1 MNRIT
6 VDANDLMRTISTL
19 AHFPARI
26 RQRAIRIGLNKAG
39 SIIRS
44 KIVAPVDTGALQK
57 SFAIKVKQTRATKDW
72 HCTVGANRK
81 AGIRRSKKA
90 KRSDFM
96 FFRPKAELSAKQ
108 KKRRPSR
115 YLHLVNNG
123 TSRIAPKFFM
133 QHAAAAAGPEVIA
146 TVAARIVSEIQGST
160 NVRS

>member
-6 VDANDLMRTISTL
+6 VDSADLMRTISTL

-90 KRSDFM
+90 TRSDFV
-96 FFRPKAELSAKQ
+96 FFQPKQSTGRKG
-108 KKRRPSR
+108 RRPSR

-133 QHAAAAAGPEVIA
+133 QHAAAAAGPEVVA